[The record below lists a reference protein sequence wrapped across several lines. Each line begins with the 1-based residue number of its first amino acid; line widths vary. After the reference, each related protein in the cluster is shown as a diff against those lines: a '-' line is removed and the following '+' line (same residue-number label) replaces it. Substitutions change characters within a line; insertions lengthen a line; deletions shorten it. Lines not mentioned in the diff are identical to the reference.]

1 MPTPRQ
7 SRFAMLTV
15 STLALCAFLSLGTP
29 ALAEATPDIK
39 PQPSAS
45 TAQTPAAPAAKPAK
59 TKSKAK
65 NPKAAKNLSEEALK
79 VTNKS
84 EEGSLP
90 DYPMGARIAM
100 GKNQTYVVGE
110 EDTFLDIARHFGVGY
125 VEMRA
130 ANPDID
136 PWAPAP
142 GKEVLI
148 PGMQLLP
155 RARQQGVVVNLA
167 KMRLYY
173 FRDPGR
179 EPISY
184 PIGIGSE
191 GLDTPTGVTKIVRKM
206 AGPSWYPT
214 DRMRE
219 AKTWLPRMVPPG
231 VSNPL
236 GTHALYLGWPTFL
249 IHGSNKPWGIGRRV
263 SSGCMRMYPE
273 NIVDFF
279 EMVPVGTRVAIV
291 DQPILVGWLDDGL
304 YLEANP
310 TYTQSVDIENGLD
323 ITPTPLTDKMREMIV
338 AAAGVAA
345 SRVNWSVVEKTVK
358 ERSGVPVM
366 IATNS
371 ARDSGDIKAGTDN
384 KTTTTTRQRPQ
395 YN

>member
-1 MPTPRQ
+1 MSTQRP
-7 SRFAMLTV
+7 SRSALTV
-15 STLALCAFLSLGTP
+15 SALALCALLSLGMPVAAETTP
-29 ALAEATPDIK
+29 EVA
-39 PQPSAS
+39 AS
-45 TAQTPAAPAAKPAK
+45 PAAAPVKPVKA
-59 TKSKAK
+59 KSKAK
-65 NPKAAKNLSEEALK
+65 NPKATKSLSEEALK
-79 VTNKS
+79 VTNKP
-84 EEGSLP
+84 EDGSLP

-100 GKNQTYVVGE
+100 GKNKTYVVGE

-130 ANPDID
+130 ANPAAD

-142 GKEVLI
+142 GTEVLI

-173 FRDPGR
+173 FRDPGS
-179 EPISY
+179 EPISF

-191 GLDTPTGVTKIVRKM
+191 GLDTPTGVTKIVRKT

-231 VSNPL
+231 AANPL

-249 IHGSNKPWGIGRRV
+249 IHGSNKPWGVGRRV

-273 NIVDFF
+273 NIVSFF
-279 EMVPVGTRVAIV
+279 EMVPVGTRVTIV

-310 TYTQSVDIENGLD
+310 TYSQSVDIENGLD
-323 ITPTPLTDKMREMIV
+323 ITPTPLTDKMREMIT

-371 ARDSGDIKAGTDN
+371 ARDSGDIKSVDN
-384 KTTTTTRQRPQ
+384 KDDSKTTTTTSPRQRQQ

>member
-1 MPTPRQ
+1 MPRMP
-7 SRFAMLTV
+7 RFALVTV
-15 STLALCAFLSLGTP
+15 STLALAALLSWAP
-29 ALAEATPDIK
+29 LASATPQK
-39 PQPSAS
+39 
-45 TAQTPAAPAAKPAK
+45 TAAKPAQTQSAAPK
-59 TKSKAK
+59 VK
-65 NPKAAKNLSEEALK
+65 NPKAAKSLGEEALK

-90 DYPMGARIAM
+90 EYPIGARIAM
-100 GKNQTYVVGE
+100 GQNKTYVVGE
-110 EDTFLDIARHFGVGY
+110 EDTFLDIARHFAIGY
-125 VEMRA
+125 VELRA
-130 ANPDID
+130 ANPQVD

-142 GKEVLI
+142 GKEILI

-179 EPISY
+179 EPISF

-191 GLDTPTGVTKIVRKM
+191 GLDTPTGVTKVVRKT

-219 AKTWLPRMVPPG
+219 AKPWLPRMVPPG
-231 VSNPL
+231 ISNPL

-263 SSGCMRMYPE
+263 SSGCIRMYPE
-273 NIVDFF
+273 NVVDFF
-279 EMVPVGTRVAIV
+279 DMVPVGTRVTVV

-310 TYTQSVDIENGLD
+310 TQTQSIDIENGVD

-338 AAAGVAA
+338 EAAGVAA
-345 SRVNWSVVEKTVK
+345 SRVNWGVVEKTIR
-358 ERSGVPVM
+358 ERRGVPVL
-366 IATNS
+366 IATPS
-371 ARDSGDIKAGTDN
+371 ARDSGSSSNNNADSGTR
-384 KTTTTTRQRPQ
+384 TSRQRQQ

>member
-1 MPTPRQ
+1 MPTPRP

-15 STLALCAFLSLGTP
+15 SAFALCALMALGTP
-29 ALAEATPDIK
+29 AVAETTPDVK
-39 PQPSAS
+39 P
-45 TAQTPAAPAAKPAK
+45 APAAATTTEK
-59 TKSKAK
+59 TVKAKSKAK
-65 NPKAAKNLSEEALK
+65 NPKATKSLNEEALK
-79 VTNKS
+79 VTNKP
-84 EEGSLP
+84 EESSLP
-90 DYPMGARIAM
+90 DYPMGARIGM
-100 GKNQTYVVGE
+100 GKNQSYVVGE

-130 ANPDID
+130 ANPEAD

-179 EPISY
+179 EPISF

-191 GLDTPTGVTKIVRKM
+191 GLDTPTGVTKIVRKT

-214 DRMRE
+214 DRMRT

-231 VSNPL
+231 AANPL

-249 IHGSNKPWGIGRRV
+249 IHGSNKPWGVGRRV

-273 NIVDFF
+273 NVVDFF

-310 TYTQSVDIENGLD
+310 TYSQSVDIENGLD
-323 ITPTPLTDKMREMIV
+323 ITPAPLTDKMREMIT

-345 SRVNWSVVEKTVK
+345 SRVNWGAVEKTVL
-358 ERSGVPVM
+358 ERRGTPVM
-366 IATNS
+366 IASNS
-371 ARDSGDIKAGTDN
+371 ARDSGDIKSVDKN
-384 KTTTTTRQRPQ
+384 EDSKSTTTTTRQRPQ

>member
-1 MPTPRQ
+1 
-7 SRFAMLTV
+7 MLTV
-15 STLALCAFLSLGTP
+15 SAFALCALMALGTP
-29 ALAEATPDIK
+29 AVAETTPDVK
-39 PQPSAS
+39 P
-45 TAQTPAAPAAKPAK
+45 APAAATTTEK
-59 TKSKAK
+59 TVKAKSKAK
-65 NPKAAKNLSEEALK
+65 NPKATKSLNEEALK
-79 VTNKS
+79 VTNKP
-84 EEGSLP
+84 EESSLP
-90 DYPMGARIAM
+90 DYPMGARIGM
-100 GKNQTYVVGE
+100 GKNQSYVVGG

-130 ANPDID
+130 ANPEAD

-179 EPISY
+179 EPISF

-191 GLDTPTGVTKIVRKM
+191 GLDTPTGVTKIVRKT

-214 DRMRE
+214 DRMRT

-231 VSNPL
+231 AANPL

-249 IHGSNKPWGIGRRV
+249 IHGSNKPWGVGRRV

-273 NIVDFF
+273 NVVDFF

-310 TYTQSVDIENGLD
+310 TYSQSVDIENGLD
-323 ITPTPLTDKMREMIV
+323 ITPAPLTDKMREMIT

-345 SRVNWSVVEKTVK
+345 SRVNWGAVEKTVL
-358 ERSGVPVM
+358 ERRGTPVM
-366 IATNS
+366 IASNS
-371 ARDSGDIKAGTDN
+371 ARDSGDIKSVDKN
-384 KTTTTTRQRPQ
+384 EDSKSTTTTTRQRPQ

>member
-1 MPTPRQ
+1 MFRPCLILAAAA
-7 SRFAMLTV
+7 FALM
-15 STLALCAFLSLGTP
+15 A
-29 ALAEATPDIK
+29 
-39 PQPSAS
+39 
-45 TAQTPAAPAAKPAK
+45 AAPAAALAAAPAK
-59 TKSKAK
+59 TPEKAREKAATDKKSAAK
-65 NPKAAKNLSEEALK
+65 PAQKPKSAKAAKVLSEETLK

-100 GKNQTYVVGE
+100 GKQTTHTAGE
-110 EDTFLDIARHFGVGY
+110 EDTFLDIARHHALGY
-125 VEMRA
+125 VELRA

-136 PWAPAP
+136 PWAPPP
-142 GKEVLI
+142 GQDIVI
-148 PGMQLLP
+148 PGFQLLP
-155 RARQQGVVVNLA
+155 RARQQGIVVNLA

-173 FRDPGR
+173 FREPGR
-179 EPISY
+179 EPITY

-191 GLDTPTGVTKIVRKM
+191 GLDTPTGVTKVVRKA

-214 DRMRE
+214 ERMRE
-219 AKTWLPRMVPPG
+219 AKPWLPRMVPPG
-231 VSNPL
+231 VANPL

-273 NIVDFF
+273 NVVDFF
-279 EMVPVGTRVAIV
+279 AMVPVGTRVAVV

-310 TYTQSVDIENGLD
+310 TQTQSIDIENGID

-338 AAAGVAA
+338 EAAGVAA
-345 SRVNWSVVEKTVK
+345 HRVNWSAVEKTIR
-358 ERSGVPVM
+358 ERRGMPVL
-366 IATNS
+366 IATPS
-371 ARDSGDIKAGTDN
+371 AKDSGSKSSDTAPV
-384 KTTTTTRQRPQ
+384 RARPQ